1 MAKNKNKKNNK
12 NTKLFNKVL
21 NLVDVEGKGWRESC
35 IEVGVKGD
43 EVEVFLKGMKVWMGE
58 IGVK

>member
-1 MAKNKNKKNNK
+1 MDKNK

-35 IEVGVKGD
+35 IEVGVRGD
-43 EVEVFLKGMKVWMGE
+43 EVEVFLKDMKVWMGE
-58 IGVK
+58 MGVK